1 MTDKGFLSRWSRR
14 KRTANVSARSEA
26 PVSEANEGQ
35 KNEEQKDE
43 SVPPPSKGVAE
54 SVEKFDLSTLPS
66 LESISATTDVTA
78 FLRKGVPLALSR
90 EALRRAWIAD
100 PTIRDFVGLAENAWD
115 FNDPDAMPGFGPL
128 DYTPEQLR
136 DLVARIVGGVR
147 RATDDIAG
155 LDAPHSGTEPVPPAK
170 ADRHE
175 LPEGSDVPAVPVA
188 QIVCRAEPIEPE
200 YVASQDLEPDPD
212 LRKRQENSQRRDD
225 GTSVARR
232 THGSALPR

>member
-14 KRTANVSARSEA
+14 KRTANVPARSEA
-26 PVSEANEGQ
+26 PVSEPNEG
-35 KNEEQKDE
+35 QKDE
-43 SVPPPSKGVAE
+43 SVPPLSKGVADT
-54 SVEKFDLSTLPS
+54 VEEFDLSTLPP

-128 DYTPEQLR
+128 DYTPEELR

-147 RATDDIAG
+147 RATDDTAG
-155 LDAPHSGTEPVPPAK
+155 PAAPHPGTEQAPWAE

-175 LPEGSDVPAVPVA
+175 GTDVPAAAAGQIACEAEQSEPVA
-188 QIVCRAEPIEPE
+188 AQDPE
-200 YVASQDLEPDPD
+200 ADLGE
-212 LRKRQENSQRRDD
+212 RQENNQRRVD
-225 GTSVARR
+225 GPSVVRR

>member
-1 MTDKGFLSRWSRR
+1 MDKGFLSRWSRR
-14 KRTANVSARSEA
+14 KRMANASAPSEA
-26 PVSEANEGQ
+26 PVPGANEG
-35 KNEEQKDE
+35 KDE
-43 SVPPPSKGVAE
+43 NVPLSSNGVAE
-54 SVEKFDLSTLPS
+54 SIEEFDLSTLPS

-100 PTIRDFVGLAENAWD
+100 PAIRDFVGLAENAWD

-136 DLVARIVGGVR
+136 DLVAKIVGGVR
-147 RATDDIAG
+147 RATEDITG
-155 LDAPHSGTEPVPPAK
+155 LDAPHSGTEPVPSAE

-175 LPEGSDVPAVPVA
+175 LPEGFDVAATPVE
-188 QIVCRAEPIEPE
+188 QIVCRAEPIESDN
-200 YVASQDLEPDPD
+200 VATPDLEPDPE
-212 LRKRQENSQRRDD
+212 LRKPQENSQRRDDDD

>member
-14 KRTANVSARSEA
+14 KRTANVSVRSEA
-26 PVSEANEGQ
+26 AVSEANEG
-35 KNEEQKDE
+35 KDE
-43 SVPPPSKGVAE
+43 SVPPSSKGMAE
-54 SVEKFDLSTLPS
+54 TVEEFDLSMLPS

-128 DYTPEQLR
+128 DYTPDELR
-136 DLVARIVGGVR
+136 DLVARIVGGAR
-147 RATDDIAG
+147 HATDDIAG
-155 LDAPHSGTEPVPPAK
+155 VAAPHPGTERVPSAG

-175 LPEGSDVPAVPVA
+175 LPEGADMPAAAAA
-188 QIVCRAEPIEPE
+188 QIACEAEPCEAEQREPE
-200 YVASQDLEPDPD
+200 YVSAQDPD
-212 LRKRQENSQRRDD
+212 ADLRERQESNQRRVDD
-225 GTSVARR
+225 PSVVRR

>member
-1 MTDKGFLSRWSRR
+1 MTDKNFLSRWSRR
-14 KRTANVSARSEA
+14 KRRANVSVPFET
-26 PVSEANEGQ
+26 PVSEANEG
-35 KNEEQKDE
+35 KDEGQRHE
-43 SVPPPSKGVAE
+43 SVPPSSKGVAE
-54 SVEKFDLSTLPS
+54 SVEEFDLSTLPS

-78 FLRKGVPLALSR
+78 FLRKSVPLALSR

-128 DYTPEQLR
+128 DYTPDELR

-147 RATDDIAG
+147 RAPDIAG
-155 LDAPHSGTEPVPPAK
+155 PAAQYPGTDPVPSAE

-175 LPEGSDVPAVPVA
+175 LPEGADVPAAAPA
-188 QIVCRAEPIEPE
+188 GQIACEAELSESE
-200 YVASQDLEPDPD
+200 YVAAQDREPD
-212 LRKRQENSQRRDD
+212 LRKRQENGQRKDD
-225 GTSVARR
+225 GPSVHR

>member
-1 MTDKGFLSRWSRR
+1 MTDDSFLSRWSRR
-14 KRTANVSARSEA
+14 KRTANESARSEA

-35 KNEEQKDE
+35 KDK
-43 SVPPPSKGVAE
+43 SVLPSSKGVAE
-54 SVEKFDLSTLPS
+54 SVEEFDLSTLPP
-66 LESISATTDVTA
+66 LESISAATDVTA

-128 DYTPEQLR
+128 DYTPDELR

-147 RATDDIAG
+147 RATDDIVSHA
-155 LDAPHSGTEPVPPAK
+155 APHHEPDQAPSAT

-175 LPEGSDVPAVPVA
+175 LPEEADVPAAPVER
-188 QIVCRAEPIEPE
+188 IVCKAEPIEPE
-200 YVASQDLEPDPD
+200 YVATQDPEPDPD
-212 LRKRQENSQRRDD
+212 LRKRSQRRDD

>member
-14 KRTANVSARSEA
+14 KRTANVSVRLEA
-26 PVSEANEGQ
+26 PVSEAKER
-35 KNEEQKDE
+35 ETE
-43 SVPPPSKGVAE
+43 SVPPSSKSGAE
-54 SVEKFDLSTLPS
+54 SEEFDLSTLPS

-128 DYTPEQLR
+128 DYTPDELR

-147 RATDDIAG
+147 RATDDIA
-155 LDAPHSGTEPVPPAK
+155 DPAAPHLGTDPAPSAE
-170 ADRHE
+170 ADRRE
-175 LPEGSDVPAVPVA
+175 LPEGTNAPAAAATP
-188 QIVCRAEPIEPE
+188 ITCETEPSERE
-200 YVASQDLEPDPD
+200 YVAAQDPEPG
-212 LRKRQENSQRRDD
+212 LLKRQENGQRKDD
-225 GTSVARR
+225 GPSVRR

>member
-1 MTDKGFLSRWSRR
+1 MTDKGFLSRWARR
-14 KRTANVSARSEA
+14 KRMANVSVPSEA
-26 PVSEANEGQ
+26 PVSEANEGR
-35 KNEEQKDE
+35 NE
-43 SVPPPSKGVAE
+43 SVPPSSKGVAE
-54 SVEKFDLSTLPS
+54 SVEEFDLSTLPS

-100 PTIRDFVGLAENAWD
+100 PMIRDFVGLAENAWD

-128 DYTPEQLR
+128 DYTPEELR
-136 DLVARIVGGVR
+136 DLVARIVGGAR

-155 LDAPHSGTEPVPPAK
+155 DAAPHPGTEQAPSAE

-175 LPEGSDVPAVPVA
+175 LPAAADVPTAA
-188 QIVCRAEPIEPE
+188 AGQITCQAEQREPE
-200 YVASQDLEPDPD
+200 YISSQDPEADM
-212 LRKRQENSQRRDD
+212 RERQGNSQRRVD
-225 GTSVARR
+225 GPSVVRR